1 MKTKEINM
9 KNKTNFK
16 TEKSNFLGFIGML
29 LIGFALIDFVM
40 SWMGTNLTAFLGP
53 ISQFSAMIT
62 GFIGVALLN
71 GSKDEQNDN

>member
-1 MKTKEINM
+1 
-9 KNKTNFK
+9 
-16 TEKSNFLGFIGML
+16 ML

-62 GFIGVALLN
+62 GFIGIALLN
-71 GSKDEQNDN
+71 AGKDEQNDN